1 MPVNIYPNI
10 YANEILSNSKILNL
24 LVNEKTRESTS
35 KHKTVVSTEP
45 PVVTQPVSTE
55 PPVVTQPVTTEPPVV
70 TKPVTTEP
78 PVVTQPV
85 TTEPPVVTKPVTTEP
100 PVVTTEPPPP
110 VVTTEP
116 PPPVVTTEPPPP
128 VVTTEPPPPVVTT
141 EPPPSVVTSGVT
153 TSSSALIDKVINK
166 NGPKHFYFQ
175 EIENV
180 LYLQVSDSTRDPPQS
195 STNDTVIFK
204 ISAQPEDQM
213 DRYEYSQ
220 QVSDKTLDLI
230 NNSSSQKWK
239 IVERVGNN
247 LSDNKLMFI
256 YTNAQD
262 REYTLVSIMPDEKE
276 MQEDIVSDNINSIRE
291 DTTNTDWFIHEVRNV
306 NEIVYSIDF
315 YYKKGGNYYK
325 CLTVTD

>member
-1 MPVNIYPNI
+1 
-10 YANEILSNSKILNL
+10 
-24 LVNEKTRESTS
+24 
-35 KHKTVVSTEP
+35 
-45 PVVTQPVSTE
+45 
-55 PPVVTQPVTTEPPVV
+55 
-70 TKPVTTEP
+70 
-78 PVVTQPV
+78 
-85 TTEPPVVTKPVTTEP
+85 
-100 PVVTTEPPPP
+100 
-110 VVTTEP
+110 
-116 PPPVVTTEPPPP
+116 
-128 VVTTEPPPPVVTT
+128 
-141 EPPPSVVTSGVT
+141 
-153 TSSSALIDKVINK
+153 
-166 NGPKHFYFQ
+166 
-175 EIENV
+175 
-180 LYLQVSDSTRDPPQS
+180 
-195 STNDTVIFK
+195 
-204 ISAQPEDQM
+204 M